1 MEKGENKMKTTPQI
15 IKEITENEMV
25 NTLNQLQ
32 HILNDLINGKKY
44 DGNKLDQ
51 DKLIHY
57 KLCLIKMM
65 DEKLAKNNM
74 YQNRKRTIYG
84 S

>member
-32 HILNDLINGKKY
+32 HILNHLINGKK
-44 DGNKLDQ
+44 
-51 DKLIHY
+51 
-57 KLCLIKMM
+57 
-65 DEKLAKNNM
+65 
-74 YQNRKRTIYG
+74 
-84 S
+84 

>member
-1 MEKGENKMKTTPQI
+1 MKTTPQI
-15 IKEITENEMV
+15 IKKITENQMV

-32 HILNDLINGKKY
+32 HILNDLINNKKY
-44 DGNKLDQ
+44 DGSKLDQ

-57 KLCLIKMM
+57 KLCLVKIM
-65 DEKLAKNNM
+65 DQKLAKNNM
-74 YQNRKRTIYG
+74 YQNRKDEVYG